1 MNKTRNSLFF
11 GFALVIC
18 LALTNPGCVTPVK
31 QAPEAS
37 QFYGIAKGYVFEIGE
52 IKAGSFET
60 ADYLPVKIRFE
71 LIKQL
76 RERGLLVGQSETEK
90 RLSVSIVIKATYPG
104 NGAGVEWYSELISD
118 VRVSD
123 IRKNEVIANT
133 EILGFS
139 AWGSVLSDFIE
150 ITHAKEIADFLET
163 IVR

>member
-1 MNKTRNSLFF
+1 MNKKGNSLFF

-18 LALTNPGCVTPVK
+18 LALTNPGCVTPAK
-31 QAPEAS
+31 QALEAT
-37 QFYGIAKGYVFEIGE
+37 QFSGIAKGYVFEIGE
-52 IKAGSFET
+52 IKSGSFET
-60 ADYLPVKIRFE
+60 AEYLPGKIRFE
-71 LIKQL
+71 LVKQI
-76 RERGLLVGQSETEK
+76 RERGLLARQSETEK
-90 RLSVSIVIKATYPG
+90 RLSVSIVIKAAYPG

>member
-1 MNKTRNSLFF
+1 MNRIRNSLFL
-11 GFALVIC
+11 GFTLIIC
-18 LALTNPGCVTPVK
+18 LALTNPGCITPPK
-31 QAPEAS
+31 QAPAAS
-37 QFYGIAKGYVFEIGE
+37 QFSGKAKGYLYEIGE

-60 ADYLPVKIRFE
+60 ADYLPGKIRFE
-71 LIKQL
+71 LVKQL
-76 RERGLLVGQSETEK
+76 RERGLLAGQSETEK
-90 RLSVSIVIKATYPG
+90 RLRVSIITKATYPG
-104 NGAGVEWYSELISD
+104 SGADVEHYSDLISE

-150 ITHAKEIADFLET
+150 ITHAKEIADFLEI

>member
-1 MNKTRNSLFF
+1 MNKTGNSLFF

-18 LALTNPGCVTPVK
+18 LVLINQSCVTPVK
-31 QAPEAS
+31 QAPKAT
-37 QFYGIAKGYVFEIGE
+37 QFSGIAKGYVFEIGE

-71 LIKQL
+71 LTKQL
-76 RERGLLVGQSETEK
+76 RERGLLAGQSETEK
-90 RLSVSIVIKATYPG
+90 RLSISIVIKATYPG
-104 NGAGVEWYSELISD
+104 SGAGVEWYSELISD